1 MREPSKTV
9 KTGSVAGAITIVIVW
24 IFGGIFPNVYFPP
37 EVSAAI
43 TLIITAAA
51 AWIVPDPGRRPAK
64 H

>member
-1 MREPSKTV
+1 MREPSRTV
-9 KTGSVAGAITIVIVW
+9 KTGTVAGAIAIVIVW

-51 AWIVPDPGRRPAK
+51 AWIVPDPGRRAK